1 MEKYHVF
8 LSCKDGI
15 YIDEEYIEDFL
26 NKKLVEGRNIDIEC
40 IKKQEDLTLSR
51 EDLEGLKESSI
62 YVVNTHEDLD
72 YIASWEL
79 GYAMGKGLTIIGYY
93 DGESAMKIPADVKT
107 LINPIPSDVNRFI
120 TMLSRALGKLETT
133 KYPLKEDWNTQH
145 EPSKREA

>member
-8 LSCKDGI
+8 LSCKDDI
-15 YIDEEYIEDFL
+15 RIDNEYIEDFL
-26 NKKLVEGRNIDIEC
+26 NKNLIEGRDIDIEC
-40 IKKQEDLTLSR
+40 IKKHEDLILSR
-51 EDLEGLKESSI
+51 EDLEDLKESSV

-72 YIASWEL
+72 YITSWEL

-93 DGESAMKIPADVKT
+93 DGKSTMKIPGDVKM
-107 LINPIPSDVNRFI
+107 LINPIPSDVDRFI
-120 TMLSRALGKLETT
+120 AMMNRALGKLETT